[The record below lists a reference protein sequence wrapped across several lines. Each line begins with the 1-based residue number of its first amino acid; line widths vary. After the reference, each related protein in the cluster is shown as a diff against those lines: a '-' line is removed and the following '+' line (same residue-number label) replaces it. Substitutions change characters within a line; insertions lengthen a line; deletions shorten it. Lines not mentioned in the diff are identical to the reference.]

1 SNNKIQVGTYMKAPK
16 TRPGIIIDKVPE
28 PVGIAPIL
36 TVSGSV
42 KIRETS
48 GSVTKA
54 TPNNVIIQATS
65 PVGKERFITLDG
77 KGNFS
82 FLGDPGI
89 WKITFE
95 SSISNECYERI
106 IEIGSTPIKMSSII
120 LGDEKIQEK
129 KPVQHLVDFENIT
142 DSFIQKVPN
151 GVSGLNWDNLVVV
164 HNN

>member
-1 SNNKIQVGTYMKAPK
+1 PDGSWVIRRSNLNGFANFRHSLTEDNVEVKEPGEYIFEVIVPDGWEVTSNNKIQVGTYMKAPK

-65 PVGKERFITLDG
+65 PVGKERFITL
-77 KGNFS
+77 
-82 FLGDPGI
+82 
-89 WKITFE
+89 
-95 SSISNECYERI
+95 
-106 IEIGSTPIKMSSII
+106 
-120 LGDEKIQEK
+120 
-129 KPVQHLVDFENIT
+129 
-142 DSFIQKVPN
+142 
-151 GVSGLNWDNLVVV
+151 
-164 HNN
+164 